1 MEGLVF
7 DNGDVESDGE
17 FVVIDAFDEDP
28 GVVVSPAEG
37 FLAYEAYRLGRL
49 GSWGFCT
56 HG

>member
-1 MEGLVF
+1 MF